1 MSETRGIQNNDTSF
15 GLNNEC
21 QNDDDVPALFLKT
34 RGYQAWSESNCKQ
47 FLKDLIA
54 VNCSQ
59 ARTRGI
65 IPIDKIENEKL
76 AHVSDIGKRLS
87 VDALN

>member
-1 MSETRGIQNNDTSF
+1 MSETKGVQNDDTAF
-15 GLNNEC
+15 GLNNKC
-21 QNDDDVPALFLKT
+21 LNDDEVPALFLKT
-34 RGYQAWSESNCKQ
+34 RGYQAWSENNCKQ
-47 FLKDLIA
+47 FLKDFIS

-76 AHVSDIGKRLS
+76 AYISDLS
-87 VDALN
+87 KSFL

>member
-1 MSETRGIQNNDTSF
+1 MSETRGIKSGDAAF

-34 RGYQAWSESNCKQ
+34 RGYQAWSETNCKQ
-47 FLKDLIA
+47 FLKDFIS

-76 AHVSDIGKRLS
+76 AYISDIGNRFR
-87 VDALN
+87 